1 MNDTGTGNRKE
12 GLITYVRK
20 KRSPTLRRPR
30 TENSIFPESLSDKDR
45 RVSRDEQTDDANA
58 EGRIHDDLKGDNSS
72 KKNKEDGGSS
82 ATYKNSR
89 QRDDTNSRL
98 GGNAGDGIANDTK
111 VKRIKLKVGGATH
124 IIQTKN
130 SSDGSSKSAQ
140 PSDSSRPRQN
150 LTPQVCSKLKDSPS
164 GSRRISSE
172 DLPGGT
178 SGARKSD
185 KEKKP
190 TKNVFIKQE
199 DKPPKKRKSKK
210 LTRRLILD
218 WLDEDEED
226 EKIHNS
232 EKLNLGKESTI
243 GGLKVD
249 KSEML
254 EDVARSGEEVKRIAS
269 QGSER
274 TDNEEKEM
282 LSDVAAKQTKKKD
295 KQMKESSET
304 PVETKSGT
312 TQQRALLSGE
322 EVERIAS
329 QGSERTDNE
338 KKEMLSDAAAKQ
350 TKKKD
355 KQLKESSETP
365 VETKSK
371 TGRTKR
377 ALLSG
382 KEVKIITS
390 QGSERTDNEKKEIL
404 SDEAAKQTKKKKDKQ
419 MKESSET
426 PAETKS
432 EVGRTKRQQAL
443 LSGKEVNRITSQGSE
458 HTDYEKK
465 ELLSDGG
472 AKRSKKEK
480 QLKESSEKPVETKSE
495 VGRTKQQQ
503 ALLSGKEVKRTS
515 SQGSENTDHEKKELL
530 PDGEAKQT
538 KKKDST
544 ETPVETKRERALTKR
559 QRALLSGK
567 EAKRISSQGSENTDY
582 EKKELSSDGE
592 ASRSKKKEKEMKE
605 SSETPVETKREIGLT
620 TRQWAL
626 LLKKDSSTSSVDLIE
641 FPSGLPPAPPQKQKQ
656 NLSEVELQLKRAKAN
671 QKRQMQHEKA
681 ARESE
686 AEAIRKI
693 RGQGSSRKKREEKLK
708 KEQEELAQKAAK
720 ELPPNTIRTVMGPS
734 GTTVTFSHD
743 IGLPS
748 IFDSKPCSYPPPREK
763 CAGPSCEN
771 TYKYRDSKT
780 NVPLCSLKCYK
791 AIHETMQD
799 EKAS

>member
-1 MNDTGTGNRKE
+1 MNDSGTGNRKE

-58 EGRIHDDLKGDNSS
+58 EGRIHDDLKVDNSS

-82 ATYKNSR
+82 TTDKNAR

-249 KSEML
+249 KSEIL

-282 LSDVAAKQTKKKD
+282 LSDGAAKQAKKKDKEMESSETPVETKSETDRKSQGSERTDNEKKEILSDGAAMQTKKKD
-295 KQMKESSET
+295 KQLKESSE

-338 KKEMLSDAAAKQ
+338 KKEMLSDGAVKQ

-365 VETKSK
+365 IETKSK

-472 AKRSKKEK
+472 AKRSKKE
-480 QLKESSEKPVETKSE
+480 SSEKPVETKSE
-495 VGRTKQQQ
+495 VGCTKRQQ
-503 ALLSGKEVKRTS
+503 ALLSVKEVKRTS

-559 QRALLSGK
+559 QWALLSGK

-592 ASRSKKKEKEMKE
+592 ASQ
-605 SSETPVETKREIGLT
+605 V
-620 TRQWAL
+620 
-626 LLKKDSSTSSVDLIE
+626 
-641 FPSGLPPAPPQKQKQ
+641 
-656 NLSEVELQLKRAKAN
+656 
-671 QKRQMQHEKA
+671 
-681 ARESE
+681 
-686 AEAIRKI
+686 
-693 RGQGSSRKKREEKLK
+693 
-708 KEQEELAQKAAK
+708 
-720 ELPPNTIRTVMGPS
+720 
-734 GTTVTFSHD
+734 
-743 IGLPS
+743 
-748 IFDSKPCSYPPPREK
+748 
-763 CAGPSCEN
+763 
-771 TYKYRDSKT
+771 
-780 NVPLCSLKCYK
+780 
-791 AIHETMQD
+791 
-799 EKAS
+799 